1 MFNYNLKMGNI
12 FFKKQILPQCVFSS
26 SLGYEFFLLQIRRSR
41 TKKNVYFTICI
52 IVQQSI
58 SQTHK
63 VGPILSFLCYETGPK
78 IPAVAAVVTHL
89 KGVPKKESI
98 AVQSLE
104 MKLLT
109 PCPLVELERQLVL
122 KSFEKEGGIRKA

>member
-1 MFNYNLKMGNI
+1 MFNYNLEWEI

-41 TKKNVYFTICI
+41 TKKKNVYFTICI

-89 KGVPKKESI
+89 KGVPKKRSI